1 MDADPHVRRKRGG
14 RGPGPL
20 GQHAKRFNVWIPR
33 QMFARL
39 EQIARHNQVDVAVA
53 IRVLLR
59 KALGDESSHKKSPP
73 PA

>member
-1 MDADPHVRRKRGG
+1 MNAEPSVRRKRGG

-39 EQIARHNQVDVAVA
+39 EQIAQRNQVDVAVA
-53 IRVLLR
+53 IRALLR
-59 KALGDESSHKKSPP
+59 KALGDESSHNKSIP